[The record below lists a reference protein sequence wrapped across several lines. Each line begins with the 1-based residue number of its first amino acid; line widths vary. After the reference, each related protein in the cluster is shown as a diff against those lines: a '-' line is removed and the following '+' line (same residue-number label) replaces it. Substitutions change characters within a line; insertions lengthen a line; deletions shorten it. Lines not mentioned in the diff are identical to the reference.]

1 MAISTIEIM
10 FQNATL
16 TTTTSQILV
25 TDGSF
30 SLDTVSALSMSG
42 TINFSSLYVTTGAI
56 SFNVESGTSFNAQI
70 TVPLSSS
77 NGAPTIE
84 VTNFAGTVL
93 LTWPTATGLQTQSI
107 MSGDPLTLSGFV
119 D

>member
-1 MAISTIEIM
+1 MAISTIGIM
-10 FQNATL
+10 FQNAAL
-16 TTTTSQILV
+16 TTTSSQILV

-30 SLDTVSALSMSG
+30 SLDVVDALAMSG
-42 TINFSSLYVTTGAI
+42 TITFSSLYVTTGAI
-56 SFNVESGTSFNAQI
+56 SFNVDPGTSFNAQI

-77 NGAPTIE
+77 NGAPVIE

-93 LTWPTATGLQTQSI
+93 VTWPTATGLQTQTV
-107 MSGDPLTLSGFV
+107 MSGDPLTLNGFV